1 MMLLLSS
8 AIADY
13 KKILELEKTYDVFI
27 YAASLD
33 ELKMVIEELVPT
45 LDEVDRALL
54 YSKFES
60 MNIDMNCT
68 VFESSIIF

>member
-27 YAASLD
+27 HAASWD

-45 LDEVDRALL
+45 RMRLIEHYSIRNLSLL
-54 YSKFES
+54 
-60 MNIDMNCT
+60 T
-68 VFESSIIF
+68 SI